1 MGPERIVHV
10 SVCPCKWLHSSA
22 FRSCWVETSVFSYS
36 AKVPSVTLFPVE
48 AEEGWCH
55 PLPESTTR
63 QTPSPL
69 PPPILNACSSSSLL
83 SPLEFLFSPN
93 QLFNKCKMV
102 SPVLSHKNS
111 HSFGFLVSLLFP
123 FPSPCFSPY
132 CLLYPIIKAS
142 CAKNSWSER
151 PAVPFFTYG
160 TENQTW
166 LLGWEDSYC
175 GKWTETLFLQHSY
188 GNAAGIA
195 FLCFQVGWDAA

>member
-1 MGPERIVHV
+1 MEHV
-10 SVCPCKWLHSSA
+10 IVCPSKWLHSSA
-22 FRSCWVETSVFSYS
+22 LPSCWVATSVFFFS
-36 AKVPSVTLFPVE
+36 AKVPYVTLFPVE

-55 PLPESTTR
+55 PLPESTTWHCR
-63 QTPSPL
+63 
-69 PPPILNACSSSSLL
+69 PPPITATILNAC
-83 SPLEFLFSPN
+83 FSASRSE
-93 QLFNKCKMV
+93 KRV

-111 HSFGFLVSLLFP
+111 HSFNFLVGL

-151 PAVPFFTYG
+151 PAVPFFTTG

-175 GKWTETLFLQHSY
+175 GTWTET
-188 GNAAGIA
+188 
-195 FLCFQVGWDAA
+195 